1 MTNYGGFTDLG
12 MPVVVVGFLAG
23 TTGAFISKNGGAFV
37 ATTNPVTALGN
48 NYFAVALTATEC
60 STLGPIVVRYVAG
73 ANETASVCMVQQI
86 AKQAGAYSAA
96 RFPTE
101 QIQKSLA
108 QTQASVGSIVP
119 RFMPMLNRINRRKT
133 EQDEE

>member
-60 STLGPIVVRYVAG
+60 NTLGPIVVRFVSGAG
-73 ANETASVCMVQQI
+73 ETAVVCMVQKI
-86 AKQAGAYSAA
+86 AKDAAMYAAGH
-96 RFPTE
+96 FPSK
-101 QIQKSLA
+101 QITDNIDRA
-108 QTQASVGSIVP
+108 IIAVNSIVP
-119 RFMPMLNRINRRKT
+119 RVLPMLNRINRRGAET
-133 EQDEE
+133 E